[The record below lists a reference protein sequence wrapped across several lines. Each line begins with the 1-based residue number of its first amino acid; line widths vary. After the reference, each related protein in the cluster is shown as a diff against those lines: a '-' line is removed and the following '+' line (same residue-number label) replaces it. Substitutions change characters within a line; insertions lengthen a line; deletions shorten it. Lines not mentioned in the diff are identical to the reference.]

1 VKKGHELVKTILDN
15 FHGLPEKLHR
25 LFKKSAVWYR
35 SHGYE
40 LRQDNPL
47 SNGNLSAVDH
57 LFELADQYEA
67 AAPGA
72 GKMLLDLIGVE
83 ARVRYSQELENCD
96 DRALRRS
103 LNKEFF
109 EAIEELDKKDLSDQS
124 LLELARTESE
134 LAQIETV
141 VGYAIAHVRTE
152 IKRKQGKPP
161 LRAA

>member
-1 VKKGHELVKTILDN
+1 MKKGFELIKPILDS
-15 FHGLPEKLHR
+15 FPGIPESLHR

-40 LRQDNPL
+40 LKADNPL
-47 SNGNLSAVDH
+47 SNGNLSAADH
-57 LFELADQYEA
+57 LLEMADQYEA

-72 GKMLLDLIGVE
+72 GRQLLEAIGSE
-83 ARVRYSQELENCD
+83 GRNRYNAVPETCD

-109 EAIEELDKKDLSDQS
+109 EALEELDKKDLSDQS
-124 LLELARTESE
+124 QFELAQTESE
-134 LAQIETV
+134 LIQIQTV
-141 VGYAIAHVRTE
+141 IGYAIAHVRTE

-161 LRAA
+161 LRVA